1 MRNNAFLTITN
12 EGRVRTYMSKQAY
25 ILQNNNRDRQ
35 CPFKERVKEKL
46 RSLNINPI
54 IAVDGNFRDCQF
66 MLKLLMTEVTVGVD
80 GLIT

>member
-1 MRNNAFLTITN
+1 MRNNAFVTITN
-12 EGRVRTYMSKQAY
+12 EGRVHTYMSKQAY
-25 ILQNNNRDRQ
+25 ILQDINRESQ

-66 MLKLLMTEVTVGVD
+66 ILKLLMTEVAVGVD